1 MKSLWHV
8 CICIIGQLGASWGLI
23 PRFPRFPGPPVLNS
37 FLMRTTL
44 IAFVFCISLISKSQT
59 VPPTSIMRDEIIL
72 DMEGDVSPPI
82 PPTSDDE
89 EEKIYT
95 LVEQN
100 AEYNGGT
107 AALLKF
113 ISSTIVYP
121 EYAKDNEI
129 QGRVFLQ
136 FIVRTDGSLTDIKV
150 ARSVSGGKMLD
161 DEAIRVVK
169 LTSGKWKPARQNGK
183 PVSCNMTLPVVFV
196 FQ

>member
-1 MKSLWHV
+1 
-8 CICIIGQLGASWGLI
+8 
-23 PRFPRFPGPPVLNS
+23 
-37 FLMRTTL
+37 MRKTL
-44 IAFVFCISLISKSQT
+44 TAFIFCISLISKSQT

-72 DMEGDVSPPI
+72 DMEGDVSPAI
-82 PPTSDDE
+82 APTSDED

-121 EYAKDNEI
+121 EYAKENEI
-129 QGRVFLQ
+129 QGRVYLQ
-136 FIVRTDGSLTDIKV
+136 FIVRTDGSLSDIKV
-150 ARSVSGGKMLD
+150 ARSVPGGKMLD
-161 DEAIRVVK
+161 QEAIRVIK

-183 PVSCNMTLPVVFV
+183 PVSCNITLPVVFV
-196 FQ
+196 LQ

>member
-1 MKSLWHV
+1 
-8 CICIIGQLGASWGLI
+8 
-23 PRFPRFPGPPVLNS
+23 
-37 FLMRTTL
+37 MRTTL
-44 IAFVFCISLISKSQT
+44 IALVFCFSLISKSQT

-82 PPTSDDE
+82 PPTSNDE

-121 EYAKDNEI
+121 EYAKENEI
-129 QGRVFLQ
+129 QGRVFIK
-136 FIVRTDGSLTDIKV
+136 FIVSTDGSLSDIKV
-150 ARSVSGGKMLD
+150 ARSVPGGKMLD
-161 DEAIRVVK
+161 DEAIRVIK
-169 LTSGKWKPARQNGK
+169 LTSGKWNPARQNGK

-196 FQ
+196 LK

>member
-1 MKSLWHV
+1 
-8 CICIIGQLGASWGLI
+8 
-23 PRFPRFPGPPVLNS
+23 
-37 FLMRTTL
+37 MRTTL
-44 IAFVFCISLISKSQT
+44 IALVFCISLISKSQT
-59 VPPTSIMRDEIIL
+59 VPPTSIIRDEIIL
-72 DMEGDVSPPI
+72 DTEGDVSPAI
-82 PPTSDDE
+82 APTSND
-89 EEKIYT
+89 EEKIYS

-121 EYAKDNEI
+121 EYAKENEI
-129 QGRVFLQ
+129 QGRVYLQ

-150 ARSVSGGKMLD
+150 ARSVPGGKMLD
-161 DEAIRVVK
+161 DEAIRVIK

-196 FQ
+196 LQ